1 MSSLG
6 GGTLSNPV
14 DQTWQALREA
24 VLAHP
29 RISGARFDHATR
41 RADLMTEKSVV
52 PSRRRLSAFVVV
64 DTLGTRVVIS
74 GAGKRG
80 LSHQIATE
88 LLAEVSHR
96 VGGPASAPEDVS
108 LSALSSGTFS
118 DEVWERPVTAHRG
131 SGVARV
137 PHRSHTAD
145 ATGTPAAAL
154 ARRDTPAARR
164 APARAWS
171 RSSAAP
177 PPLAAQPSGARPQ
190 LTTRSRSSPTGTD
203 WR

>member
-1 MSSLG
+1 MSPLG
-6 GGTLSNPV
+6 GGNLSNPV
-14 DQTWQALREA
+14 DQTWQALRDA

-29 RISGARFDHATR
+29 RISGARFDHATK

-96 VGGPASAPEDVS
+96 VGGPAPAP
-108 LSALSSGTFS
+108 
-118 DEVWERPVTAHRG
+118 
-131 SGVARV
+131 
-137 PHRSHTAD
+137 
-145 ATGTPAAAL
+145 
-154 ARRDTPAARR
+154 
-164 APARAWS
+164 
-171 RSSAAP
+171 
-177 PPLAAQPSGARPQ
+177 
-190 LTTRSRSSPTGTD
+190 
-203 WR
+203 